1 MKVKHW
7 VHPPPHPCSFPLP
20 CSLFSWPYAAHP
32 LSCTTNL
39 PPHPWEWSHAL
50 LKCTLVY
57 RAETQSHL
65 SCGCSPQV
73 YNPCRIGYERTGEES
88 TGGCKKEGKTGV
100 LTCTMCASG
109 SALTVKEVTG
119 EKAGEY
125 KSNACIWLESFF
137 FFLGGKK
144 IIIKE
149 KEHSIIG
156 WWKRNRTTRPDW
168 TVRVNNEAFKY

>member
-125 KSNACIWLESFF
+125 KSNACIWFESFF
-137 FFLGGKK
+137 F
-144 IIIKE
+144 
-149 KEHSIIG
+149 S
-156 WWKRNRTTRPDW
+156 WWKENDHKGKRPFNRLPVHSYAWCSMSWAHWLMETQ
-168 TVRVNNEAFKY
+168 